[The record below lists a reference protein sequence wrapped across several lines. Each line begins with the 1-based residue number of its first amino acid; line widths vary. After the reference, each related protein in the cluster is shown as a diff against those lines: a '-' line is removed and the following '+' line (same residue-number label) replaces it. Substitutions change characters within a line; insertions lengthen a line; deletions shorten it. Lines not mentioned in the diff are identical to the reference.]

1 MPQYTPPIRD
11 IDFVLFDVL
20 GAQRIW
26 QRISAFKELSREFV
40 STLLEEASKVLVN
53 EWLPLNREGDEQ
65 GARYANGV
73 VTVPPGFKAAYDAWA
88 QAGWIGLSGD
98 TAFGGQGMPR
108 SMTVGVDEMLF
119 ASNTSLNLYI
129 TLTIGASVL
138 LEAHADEAIKAR
150 YLPKLYSGEWSG
162 VMALTEAQ
170 AGTDLGLITTR
181 AQPRSDG
188 TYGITGTKIFI
199 TSGEHDMTSNIVH
212 LVLAKLPDAPAGSG
226 GISLFLVPKFLPK
239 EDGSAGARNHVMS
252 LGIEAKMGIHGSP
265 TNVMRYEDAAGHLI
279 GEPHKGLACM
289 FTMMNH
295 ERLAI
300 GMQGLGLAEIAYQNA
315 RAYAA
320 QRVQGTAEGRRG
332 GPAHSIVAHPDVRR
346 MLLLQRAL
354 NEGGRAFAMLVGMY
368 LDVAKCADDPIE
380 RASAERF
387 VALFT
392 PVAKAFFTD
401 RGYEGCVLAQ
411 QVLGGHGY
419 IREWGIEQY
428 VRDARIAQIYEGTNG
443 VQALDLLGR
452 KVVRDGARTLT
463 EWLLEVRKDAGTAPE
478 RFRARLI
485 DAVTTLETVS
495 SELLKGAP
503 ADANLVGSA
512 ASEYLD
518 LFGYVAYAWLWAKMA
533 RVAEAKIAANPD
545 ADNFCADKKALADF
559 YFAKVLPRIH
569 SLAASIRNGSSALM
583 ALSDD
588 RV

>member
-1 MPQYTPPIRD
+1 MPHYTPPTRD
-11 IDFVLFDVL
+11 IDFVLFEVL
-20 GAQRIW
+20 GMAQVW
-26 QRISAFKELSREFV
+26 QRSAAFKDVSRDLV
-40 STLLEEASKVLVN
+40 ATLFEESSKILVN
-53 EWLPLNREGDEQ
+53 EWLPINGPGDVH
-65 GARYANGV
+65 GARYANGK
-73 VTVPPGFKAAYDAWA
+73 VTAPPGFKAAYDAWA
-88 QAGWIGLSGD
+88 NGGWIGLSGD
-98 TAFGGQGMPR
+98 VAYGGQGMPR

-129 TLTIGASVL
+129 TLSIGASVL
-138 LEAHADEAIKAR
+138 LEAHADESTKAR

-162 VMALTEAQ
+162 VMALTEPQ

-181 AQPRSDG
+181 AVPRADG
-188 TYGITGTKIFI
+188 SHGITGTQSFI
-199 TSGEHDMTSNIVH
+199 TSGEHDLTANIVH
-212 LVLAKLPDAPAGSG
+212 LVLAKLPDAPSGSG
-226 GISLFLVPKFLPK
+226 GISLFLVPKYLP
-239 EDGSAGARNHVMS
+239 DDAGRLGPPNHVAS

-265 TNVMRYEDAAGHLI
+265 TNVMRYEDATGFLI

-295 ERLAI
+295 ERLSV
-300 GMQGLGLAEIAYQNA
+300 GMQGLGLGEIAYQNA
-315 RAYAA
+315 RSYAA
-320 QRVQGTAEGRRG
+320 ERVQGTADGRRG
-332 GPAHSIVAHPDVRR
+332 EGVHAIVAHPDVRR

-368 LDVAKCADDPIE
+368 LDLAKCADDPVE
-380 RASAERF
+380 RETAERF

-392 PVAKAFFTD
+392 PVSKAFFTD

-463 EWLLEVRKDAGTAPE
+463 EWLLQVREDAGGVPE
-478 RFRARLI
+478 RFRTRLLE
-485 DAVTTLETVS
+485 AVATLEAVS
-495 SELLKGAP
+495 SEVLKGAP
-503 ADANLVGSA
+503 ADADLVGAS

-518 LFGYVAYAWLWAKMA
+518 LFGYVTYAWLWARMA
-533 RVAEAKIAANPD
+533 QVAQGHGDD
-545 ADNFCADKKALADF
+545 ADGFYADKCAVADF
-559 YFAKVLPRIH
+559 YFARVLPRIYG
-569 SLAASIRNGSSALM
+569 LAASIRGGSAALM
-583 ALSDD
+583 ALPDD